1 MITYLHKVPEETKRL
16 MEQVVERRKSTFPF
30 TYEIATYIEK
40 HDAYVVERMIE
51 QSIVRITIDPGVLDE
66 NYKQFVLDTLPSRI

>member
-1 MITYLHKVPEETKRL
+1 MIIYLHKVPEGTKRL

-30 TYEIATYIEK
+30 TYEISTYIEK
-40 HDAYVVERMIE
+40 HDSYVVERIIE

-66 NYKQFVLDTLPSRI
+66 NYKQFLLDTLPSRI